1 MVVHLTPDTS
11 RFTAV
16 KNMRK
21 STIYLT
27 YVALSLAVIAVLA
40 FHASAVRKAAAAG
53 LQRNAALVR
62 QYRLTDL
69 SLFTEA
75 RYTRH
80 PSMADLNTAFQDF
93 PFSFEHF
100 PSGSLV
106 PVPDT
111 LRK

>member
-1 MVVHLTPDTS
+1 
-11 RFTAV
+11 
-16 KNMRK
+16 MRK
-21 STIYLT
+21 STLFLT
-27 YVALSLAVIAVLA
+27 FIAVSLAVMAGLLMHA
-40 FHASAVRKAAAAG
+40 FSAQTEAAARLELNAG
-53 LQRNAALVR
+53 MVR

-80 PSMADLNTAFQDF
+80 PSVADLNTAFQDS

-106 PVPDT
+106 PVPPSV
-111 LRK
+111 KNSHHK

>member
-1 MVVHLTPDTS
+1 
-11 RFTAV
+11 
-16 KNMRK
+16 MRK
-21 STIYLT
+21 SSIYLFF
-27 YVALSLAVIAVLA
+27 VALSLVIMAGLAVHASVAQQQAAAVLER
-40 FHASAVRKAAAAG
+40 S
-53 LQRNAALVR
+53 AALAR

-80 PSMADLNTAFQDF
+80 PSMADLNTAFQDY

-106 PVPDT
+106 PVPQMV
-111 LRK
+111 RKSSAR

>member
-1 MVVHLTPDTS
+1 
-11 RFTAV
+11 
-16 KNMRK
+16 MRK
-21 STIYLT
+21 STVYLA
-27 YVALSLAVIAVLA
+27 YVALSLAVMFGLAV
-40 FHASAVRKAAAAG
+40 HASFARKQAAAE
-53 LQRNAALVR
+53 LERSAALAR

-80 PSMADLNTAFQDF
+80 PSMADLNTAFQDY

-106 PVPDT
+106 PVPQT
-111 LRK
+111 IKN

>member
-1 MVVHLTPDTS
+1 
-11 RFTAV
+11 
-16 KNMRK
+16 MRH
-21 STIYLT
+21 STIFLAFSA
-27 YVALSLAVIAVLA
+27 VCLAVMAGLLM
-40 FHASAVRKAAAAG
+40 HASSARTEAAAW
-53 LQRNAALVR
+53 LELNAEMVR

-80 PSMADLNTAFQDF
+80 PSVADLNTAFQDS

-106 PVPDT
+106 PVPSAV
-111 LRK
+111 RK

>member
-1 MVVHLTPDTS
+1 
-11 RFTAV
+11 
-16 KNMRK
+16 MRK
-21 STIYLT
+21 STVFLAYSG
-27 YVALSLAVIAVLA
+27 LSLAIMAGLVM
-40 FHASAVRKAAAAG
+40 HASSAQTEAAAWLELNAG
-53 LQRNAALVR
+53 MVR

-80 PSMADLNTAFQDF
+80 PSVADLNTAFQDY

-106 PVPDT
+106 PVPSSV
-111 LRK
+111 RK